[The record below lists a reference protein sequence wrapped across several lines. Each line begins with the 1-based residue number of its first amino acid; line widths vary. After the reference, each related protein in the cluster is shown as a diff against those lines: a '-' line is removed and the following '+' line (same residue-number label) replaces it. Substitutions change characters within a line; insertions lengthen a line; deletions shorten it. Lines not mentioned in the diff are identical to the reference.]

1 MAVIAEAPAPGNRG
15 FRPVHQGLAERLAC
29 LHDEVRREFDGI
41 DHLAVAIYDQRT
53 DLLKSFVHSSVGSHP
68 FEHTV
73 ARLGELK
80 SLSALAKT
88 GARRVIGDLASHP
101 TGTPSHQKRLLEA
114 GYRSSYTVPIFHKAS
129 FHGFVFFNSTRP
141 GYFSPDL
148 VFRLRP
154 FAEVVTLQTVMELDA
169 VRMIQAA
176 VHTVRQ
182 ISRAR
187 DEETGAHLER
197 MARYARLIALRLAPR
212 RGMSDDWVEFLFQ
225 FAPLHDVGKIAVPD
239 HILLKPGRL
248 DIAEFEVMKGHVAK
262 GLEIVDTMADT
273 FRIGGAGYVRILRN
287 VVAHHHEAMDGGGY
301 PFGLKGDDISLEG
314 RITAVADVFDAL
326 TSPRPYKAAWSNADA
341 MAYLREQAGRKF
353 DPDAVDVLC
362 RSEAAIKDIQS
373 QFAETLSD

>member
-1 MAVIAEAPAPGNRG
+1 MAVIAEASALGSRG
-15 FRPVHQGLAERLAC
+15 FRQVHQGLAERLAC
-29 LHDEVRREFDGI
+29 LHDEIRHDFDGI
-41 DHLAVAIYDQRT
+41 DHLAVTIYDQRT
-53 DLLKSFVHSSVGSHP
+53 DLLKSFVHSSVGAHP

-80 SLSALAKT
+80 SLATLART
-88 GARRVIGDLASHP
+88 GARRVVADLADHP
-101 TGTPSHQKRLLEA
+101 TGTPAHQKRLLEA

-129 FHGFVFFNSTRP
+129 FHGFVFFNSCRP
-141 GYFSPDL
+141 AYFTPDL

-154 FAEVVTLQTVMELDA
+154 YAEVVTLQTVMELDA

-225 FAPLHDVGKIAVPD
+225 FAPLHDVGKIGVPD

-248 DIAEFEVMKGHVAK
+248 DPSEFEVMKGHVAK
-262 GLEIVDTMADT
+262 GLEIVDTMAET

-287 VVAHHHEAMDGGGY
+287 VVAHHHEAVDGSGY
-301 PFGLKGDDISLEG
+301 PLGLVGDAISLEG
-314 RITAVADVFDAL
+314 RIVAVADVFDAL
-326 TSPRPYKAAWSNADA
+326 TSVRPYKAAWSNADA
-341 MAYLREQAGRKF
+341 LAYLREQAGRRY
-353 DPDAVDVLC
+353 DAEAVAVLC

-373 QFAETLSD
+373 RFAESPSD